1 MTKAFLRQLRSSLPL
16 LVALGIW
23 EIASRLLAEKAAL
36 CPPPSR
42 CLLALGRWERDDH
55 MLRDLGAS
63 YWRFLAGLIIGG
75 SSGIIVGLVT
85 GRIRAASAALSP
97 LLNAMRALPPIS
109 LLPLVLVWLGT
120 SDGAR
125 IGVVSFGVFLV
136 VWLNTHTGASH
147 IPEKLMWAASTLTKS
162 RRRLFFGVVLPSSAS
177 YSLAGLRQAIGI
189 GFTLV
194 FVSEL
199 LGATAGIGYR
209 INIWSL
215 AYRADSM
222 IAGLGVLGVS
232 AAMAD
237 WGLRVLSEYF
247 FPWLTLGD
255 SSGRPDES

>member
-1 MTKAFLRQLRSSLPL
+1 MTQSILRHIRASLPL
-16 LVALGIW
+16 LTALGVW
-23 EIASRLLAEKAAL
+23 EIASRLLADKAPL

-42 CLLALGRWERDDH
+42 CLIALGRWARDDH
-55 MLRDLGAS
+55 MLRDLAAS
-63 YWRFLAGLIIGG
+63 YGRFLAGLIIGG
-75 SSGIIVGLVT
+75 GSGIIIGLIT
-85 GRIRAASAALSP
+85 GRVRAVSAALSP
-97 LLNAMRALPPIS
+97 LLNALRALPPIS
-109 LLPLVLVWLGT
+109 LLPLVLVWVGA

-136 VWLNTHTGASH
+136 VWLNTHTGASQ
-147 IPEKLMWAASTLTKS
+147 IPEKLIWAASTLTKS
-162 RRRLFFGVVLPSSAS
+162 RRQLFFGVVLPCSAG

-222 IAGLGVLGVS
+222 IAGLVVLGIS
-232 AAMAD
+232 AAVAD
-237 WGLRVLSEYF
+237 WGLRLLSDF
-247 FPWLTLGD
+247 FLPWLALED
-255 SSGRPDES
+255 SSRRREES